1 MKIEIP
7 KQSIDSNVMTLTA
20 VIGRNRKDIQNIA
33 ITPDNLPALGP
44 FMAEAVTEAENE
56 LRRHL
61 SGSNLIAVVVEE
73 TSITFSIDA
82 PHRMDPSTYN
92 QISSTFEQY
101 ISQYVTG
108 RWLSS
113 VVAAS
118 NLAETYISSAAG
130 QLNTLKLVLCQRAKF
145 ELAEDAYSDRAA
157 DNAEVSA
164 EQTDNVLFENR
175 LTDNSF
181 IQDKESEGISYTK
194 RISDNVILGNESK
207 NQTSYSIR
215 ASDCS
220 MIGSSINNSPYK
232 YRRRDVNPIKKKW
245 PDGVMQTQDEKV
257 PTDKNNIIL
266 TAKQ

>member
-1 MKIEIP
+1 MKIEIA
-7 KQSIDSNVMTLTA
+7 KQSIENNVMTLTA
-20 VIGRNRKDIQNIA
+20 VIGRNRKDMPNIA

-44 FMAEAVTEAENE
+44 FIAEAVTEAENE

-113 VVAAS
+113 VEAAS

-145 ELAEDAYSDRAA
+145 ELEEDAYSDRAA
-157 DNAEVSA
+157 DSILITPDEDNA
-164 EQTDNVLFENR
+164 QPF
-175 LTDNSF
+175 
-181 IQDKESEGISYTK
+181 
-194 RISDNVILGNESK
+194 
-207 NQTSYSIR
+207 
-215 ASDCS
+215 S
-220 MIGSSINNSPYK
+220 M
-232 YRRRDVNPIKKKW
+232 YRHRKRDVQPIRRKW
-245 PDGVMQTQDEKV
+245 PDGVMMGTDGNI
-257 PTDKNNIIL
+257 PTDENEMIL

>member
-1 MKIEIP
+1 MKIEIA
-7 KQSIDSNVMTLTA
+7 KQSIENNVMTLMA
-20 VIGRNRKDIQNIA
+20 VIGRNRKDMPNIA

-113 VVAAS
+113 VEAAS

-145 ELAEDAYSDRAA
+145 ELAEGAYSDRAA
-157 DNAEVSA
+157 DSILITPDEDNAQPLYAERTGDHIKINGTASA
-164 EQTDNVLFENR
+164 LASEN
-175 LTDNSF
+175 
-181 IQDKESEGISYTK
+181 
-194 RISDNVILGNESK
+194 
-207 NQTSYSIR
+207 
-215 ASDCS
+215 S
-220 MIGSSINNSPYK
+220 M
-232 YRRRDVNPIKKKW
+232 YRHRKRDVQPIRRKW
-245 PDGVMQTQDEKV
+245 PDGVMMGTDGNI
-257 PTDKNNIIL
+257 PTDENEMIL